1 MKFRRQ
7 SCIPSHPACSPI
19 LRCERNA
26 GLRVAA
32 FYSTETRLK
41 SEMQRAGQELI
52 SFFVAFRLR
61 IARLEQATKLYPGK
75 NQGGGYLNF
84 SETKT

>member
-1 MKFRRQ
+1 
-7 SCIPSHPACSPI
+7 
-19 LRCERNA
+19 
-26 GLRVAA
+26 
-32 FYSTETRLK
+32 
-41 SEMQRAGQELI
+41 MQRAGQELI